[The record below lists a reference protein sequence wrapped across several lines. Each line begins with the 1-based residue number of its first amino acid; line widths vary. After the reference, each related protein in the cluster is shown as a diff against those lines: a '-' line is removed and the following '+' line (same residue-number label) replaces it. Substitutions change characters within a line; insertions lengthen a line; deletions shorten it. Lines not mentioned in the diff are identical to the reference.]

1 MTGRT
6 PTLVRG
12 RLAAHPLWARALA
25 SPGLAARL
33 VLPAVVSAAVDDR
46 EPVDGAPAGSR
57 LERLSITELVR
68 EARAAAHAG
77 IGGLLIFGAA
87 GRKDE
92 HALLASQRDHIVP
105 RAIRAVKE
113 AVPDLA
119 VVSDVCVCAYTA
131 HGQCVLFGGGGADVS
146 ATLERVAEIA
156 VVHADAGADL
166 VLPSSM
172 LDGTVGAVRGALD
185 GSGHLGVPVAA
196 MAQLESVL
204 YEMHRRAVGA
214 VPIRERAV
222 PLLAADDAGAARAR
236 ALRDLGGGG
245 DAVVVKPGAP
255 ALDVVALIARETDL
269 PVIAYHTAGEHALYA
284 ATAAE
289 GMVDAPAVEREA
301 IAASRRAGAA
311 LVVTYG
317 AFGVAESS

>member
-1 MTGRT
+1 MVWAG
-6 PTLVRG
+6 V
-12 RLAAHPLWARALA
+12 AA
-25 SPGLAARL
+25 
-33 VLPAVVSAAVDDR
+33 R

-92 HALLASQRDHIVP
+92 HALLASQRDHVVP

-119 VVSDVCVCAYTA
+119 VMSDVCVCAYTA
-131 HGQCVLFGGGGADVS
+131 HGQCVLFGGGGADIP

-172 LDGTVGAVRGALD
+172 LDGTVAAVRGALD
-185 GSGHLGVPVAA
+185 ANGHSGVPVAA
-196 MAQLESVL
+196 MVKLESVL
-204 YEMHRRAVGA
+204 HEMHRRAVGA

-236 ALRDLGGGG
+236 ALRDLANGG

-255 ALDVVALIARETDL
+255 ALDVVALIARATDL
-269 PVIAYHTAGEHALYA
+269 PIMAYHTAGEHALYA
-284 ATAAE
+284 VRAAE
-289 GMVDAPAVEREA
+289 GVVDASAVEREV
-301 IAASRRAGAA
+301 IAASRRAGAS